1 MDNALSDILIN
12 AISLSIMFLLP
23 YVVADIKNNRNK
35 TAIFTLSFLSVL
47 PTLLILFVFE
57 KNSGN
62 IPKQLIAGLLAPAAF
77 GFSYIGW
84 SISLVWALMNDSQ
97 K

>member
-12 AISLSIMFLLP
+12 TIYLSIMFLLP
-23 YVVADIKNNRNK
+23 YVVANARNNRNK
-35 TAIFTLSFLSVL
+35 AAIFILSFLSVL

-62 IPKQLIAGLLAPAAF
+62 IPKQLITSLLSPAVF

-84 SISLVWALMNDSQ
+84 SISLVWALIDNP
-97 K
+97 KK